1 MNGEVKQVLVSTG
14 SSIFFGSGQRVVD
27 RWKKT
32 LDSLI
37 LWFLVVS
44 WFEQE
49 GHLPQDHQEW
59 ASSWDLDEE

>member
-1 MNGEVKQVLVSTG
+1 MEKA
-14 SSIFFGSGQRVVD
+14 
-27 RWKKT
+27 